1 MNTGRVRGAALKVG
15 DTIEVW
21 WAPKLATITKLTP
34 YAGPLVHLFPEGAS
48 IATFSRATSGATPS
62 MTIDH
67 ADLYILITGEHA

>member
-1 MNTGRVRGAALKVG
+1 MTNQVGGGLLKVG

-21 WAPKLATITKLTP
+21 WAPRRATITQLTR
-34 YAGPLVHLFPEGAS
+34 YTGPLASLFPEGAS

-67 ADLYILITGEHA
+67 ADLYTLITGEHT